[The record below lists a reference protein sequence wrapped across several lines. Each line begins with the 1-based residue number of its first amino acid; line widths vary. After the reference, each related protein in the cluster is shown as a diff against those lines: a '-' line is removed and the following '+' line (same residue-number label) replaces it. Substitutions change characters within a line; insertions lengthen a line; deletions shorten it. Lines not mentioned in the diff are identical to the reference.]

1 MKVFQIS
8 FRIFVVQKAK
18 LYQNKI
24 DKGINIAIF
33 SICPAKMLTA
43 LVLHPCEENQLKST
57 FHSV

>member
-33 SICPAKMLTA
+33 SICPAKMLSWQHWYCIPVKKT
-43 LVLHPCEENQLKST
+43 N
-57 FHSV
+57 

>member
-33 SICPAKMLTA
+33 SICPAKMLSSQHWYCIPVKKT
-43 LVLHPCEENQLKST
+43 N
-57 FHSV
+57 

>member
-1 MKVFQIS
+1 MKASRLSNVIKYHTGSMKVFQIS

-33 SICPAKMLTA
+33 SICPAKML
-43 LVLHPCEENQLKST
+43 S
-57 FHSV
+57 

>member
-33 SICPAKMLTA
+33 SICPAKML
-43 LVLHPCEENQLKST
+43 S
-57 FHSV
+57 